1 MVHCI
6 LKNRLQFTKKQKKNI
21 CLKQMSTLVNFNFD
35 ELSRIGND
43 STAYTQ
49 ENILNTNHANYMTYN
64 PYTMDCKGALEF
76 ATSQP
81 NIFIKGTNGIGP
93 GGCNI
98 AESTILEK
106 SVLTN
111 PHIKISLHERP
122 YKTVPYLGKGNVD
135 VSLENS
141 LLWGDS
147 LREKK
152 SVVKLTENNCKGL
165 DNYPLMN
172 PDRMTNPRFHIESYA
187 SKDWVRGG
195 VDTREMYKSKDY
207 KKI

>member
-1 MVHCI
+1 MD
-6 LKNRLQFTKKQKKNI
+6 
-21 CLKQMSTLVNFNFD
+21 SLVNFNFD

-49 ENILNTNHANYMTYN
+49 ENILNMNHANYMTYN
-64 PYTMDCKGALEF
+64 PYKLDSAGALNF

-81 NIFIKGTNGIGP
+81 NVFIKGSNGIGP

-98 AESTILEK
+98 AQSTILEK

-141 LLWGDS
+141 LLWGDE
-147 LREKK
+147 LRLKK
-152 SVVKLTENNCKGL
+152 SSIKLNETEFISL
-165 DNYPLMN
+165 EHYPLMN
-172 PDRMTNPRFHIESYA
+172 PECMTDPRKHIEGYGA
-187 SKDWVRGG
+187 KDWIRGG
-195 VDTREMYKSKDY
+195 TPSREIYKNKEY

>member
-1 MVHCI
+1 
-6 LKNRLQFTKKQKKNI
+6 
-21 CLKQMSTLVNFNFD
+21 MSTLVNFNFD
-35 ELSRIGND
+35 GLSRIGND
-43 STAYTQ
+43 STTYTQ
-49 ENILNTNHANYMTYN
+49 ENILNMQYANYTTYN
-64 PYTMDCKGALEF
+64 PYKMDCNAALDF

-81 NIFIKGTNGIGP
+81 NIFIKGSNGIGP

-98 AESTILEK
+98 AESTLLEK

-141 LLWGDS
+141 LLWGYD

-152 SVVKLTENNCKGL
+152 SKISLVNNPNLGL
-165 DNYPLMN
+165 ENYPLMN
-172 PDRMTNPRFHIESYA
+172 PERMTDPRLHIEGA
-187 SKDWVRGG
+187 VSKDWVRGG
-195 VDTREMYKSKDY
+195 LASREIYKNKDY
-207 KKI
+207 NKI

>member
-1 MVHCI
+1 
-6 LKNRLQFTKKQKKNI
+6 
-21 CLKQMSTLVNFNFD
+21 MSTLVNFNFD
-35 ELSRIGND
+35 GLSRIGND

-49 ENILNTNHANYMTYN
+49 ENILNMQYANYTTFN
-64 PYTMDCKGALEF
+64 PYKMDCKGALEF

-81 NIFIKGTNGIGP
+81 NIFMKGTNGIGP

-135 VSLENS
+135 VGLENS

-152 SVVKLTENNCKGL
+152 STVKLTENPNLGL

-172 PDRMTNPRFHIESYA
+172 PERMTDPRLHIESSA
-187 SKDWVRGG
+187 SASWVRGG
-195 VDTREMYKSKDY
+195 VDTRDMYKSKDY
-207 KKI
+207 NKI

>member
-1 MVHCI
+1 
-6 LKNRLQFTKKQKKNI
+6 
-21 CLKQMSTLVNFNFD
+21 MSTLVNFNFD
-35 ELSRIGND
+35 QLSRIGND

-49 ENILNTNHANYMTYN
+49 ENILNMQHANYMTYN
-64 PYTMDCKGALEF
+64 PYQLDCKGALDF

-81 NIFIKGTNGIGP
+81 NVFMKGTNGIGP

-135 VSLENS
+135 VGVENS
-141 LLWGDS
+141 LFWGDT

-152 SVVKLTENNCKGL
+152 STILSNETPNLSL
-165 DNYPLMN
+165 DAPIMN
-172 PDRMTNPRFHIESYA
+172 KERFTDPKKHIEESA
-187 SKDWVRGG
+187 SKDWIRGG
-195 VDTREMYKSKDY
+195 LPSREIYKNKEY

>member
-1 MVHCI
+1 
-6 LKNRLQFTKKQKKNI
+6 
-21 CLKQMSTLVNFNFD
+21 MSTLVNFNFD
-35 ELSRIGND
+35 QLSRIGND
-43 STAYTQ
+43 STSYTQ
-49 ENILNTNHANYMTYN
+49 ENILNMNHANYMTYN
-64 PYTMDCKGALEF
+64 PYKVDCKSALEF

-81 NIFIKGTNGIGP
+81 NIFINGGTYSVGP

-98 AESTILEK
+98 AESTLLEK

-135 VSLENS
+135 VTLENS
-141 LLWGDS
+141 LLWGDN

-152 SVVKLTENNCKGL
+152 SSIQLNEKDLSGL

-172 PDRMTNPRFHIESYA
+172 AERMTDSRKHIEA
-187 SKDWVRGG
+187 DAAKDWVRGG
-195 VDTREMYKSKDY
+195 VPSREIYKNKEY